1 MVTLVMT
8 LEHCAITLCCLRAEQ
23 GGVIGGFQPWGGV
36 VVCCGGCSEGAS
48 APCVAVGNDSLLGK
62 AAAAVGIVEPEGCW
76 S

>member
-1 MVTLVMT
+1 M
-8 LEHCAITLCCLRAEQ
+8 
-23 GGVIGGFQPWGGV
+23 
-36 VVCCGGCSEGAS
+36 VCCGGCSEGAG